1 MKNKVTI
8 FYLVKNTID
17 KPSDS
22 STFRLKSWSV
32 IVNSSLLLPIVI
44 GCNSLNVG
52 VVLMI
57 SCPGTEDAMEGNEL
71 ERKLGIPNNLN
82 PLLVAARIATIKKNI
97 IPESVGFLCLAR
109 L

>member
-1 MKNKVTI
+1 
-8 FYLVKNTID
+8 
-17 KPSDS
+17 
-22 STFRLKSWSV
+22 
-32 IVNSSLLLPIVI
+32 
-44 GCNSLNVG
+44 
-52 VVLMI
+52 MI

-97 IPESVGFLCLAR
+97 IPESVGFLYLAR